1 MIKGYYSG
9 YAYFGYIPSIDKYW
23 QFESENEY
31 RNYLRER
38 GEI

>member
-9 YAYFGYIPSIDKYW
+9 YAYFGFIPSVKKYW